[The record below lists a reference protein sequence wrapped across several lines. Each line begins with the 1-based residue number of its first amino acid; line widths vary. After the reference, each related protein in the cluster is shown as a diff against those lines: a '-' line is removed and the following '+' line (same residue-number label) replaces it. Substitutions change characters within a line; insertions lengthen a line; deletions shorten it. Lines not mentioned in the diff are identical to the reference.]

1 MHFNIISLSIR
12 ARCFICSVGF
22 WSKALEHTF
31 SGPWG
36 TAVALSH
43 EYLTTHQRIV
53 SRVKCK
59 RGCTHNYRGG
69 GGVCPLI
76 LQALYVPSRAPLP
89 SALVNY
95 WPWLTCML
103 MSFCLISSLIMPSCH
118 QMAMRS
124 LWETMVTEQ
133 WDIFLYIFCWYVQDF
148 TQVCTSNRLT
158 FRRAVAGFKTSG
170 GSRKVSFVVSSFASL
185 SSFLCV
191 VVLSLFLVIL
201 SLFLVILVVFVVI
214 WSLCWVV
221 LCLSVAILSL
231 IVVVFLF
238 VVVLSL
244 VFGSLCFLGSL

>member
-22 WSKALEHTF
+22 WSKALENTF

-69 GGVCPLI
+69 GGGCPLI

-95 WPWLTCML
+95 WPWLACML
-103 MSFCLISSLIMPSCH
+103 MSFCLISSLIIPSCH

-148 TQVCTSNRLT
+148 TQVCTQTVSLLGEQWQ
-158 FRRAVAGFKTSG
+158 VLKPLG
-170 GSRKVSFVVSSFASL
+170 GAEKCHL
-185 SSFLCV
+185 WL
-191 VVLSLFLVIL
+191 VLSH
-201 SLFLVILVVFVVI
+201 
-214 WSLCWVV
+214 LCRHF
-221 LCLSVAILSL
+221 SVW
-231 IVVVFLF
+231 
-238 VVVLSL
+238 
-244 VFGSLCFLGSL
+244 